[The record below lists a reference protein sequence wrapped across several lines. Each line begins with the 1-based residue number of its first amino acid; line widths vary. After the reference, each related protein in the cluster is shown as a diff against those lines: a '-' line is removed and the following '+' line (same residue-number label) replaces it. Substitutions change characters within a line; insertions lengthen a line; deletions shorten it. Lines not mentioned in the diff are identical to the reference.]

1 MEGKT
6 LHLEQCIPVAL
17 VSGGAIL
24 ARDGAVTIGWEL
36 YPPEEY
42 SVTQEQYD
50 AMTCRCFAGKYRRFR
65 APFRAADLLA
75 LALCLLL
82 IALFVYLEYA
92 IRCSN

>member
-42 SVTQEQYD
+42 SVTQE
-50 AMTCRCFAGKYRRFR
+50 
-65 APFRAADLLA
+65 
-75 LALCLLL
+75 
-82 IALFVYLEYA
+82 
-92 IRCSN
+92 